1 MSYCYRDSTG
11 CVSRYYFY
19 GQYQKN
25 FPFLKYYNYRF
36 KPLPHFDRKHHENIF
51 KLKNASDKVFVL
63 LTDKAISL
71 ERFDCRH
78 AQLGPNDK
86 ISPKQNV
93 WINGDKILPFD
104 LIDIS
109 QAVASTLH
117 YDFTIETLNEAI
129 KQLDLLLVLL
139 LESFC
144 SANTDLTC
152 SAVKLKSYE
161 LIKTSG
167 S

>member
-1 MSYCYRDSTG
+1 MPVIKFLYCLLIK
-11 CVSRYYFY
+11 
-19 GQYQKN
+19 Q
-25 FPFLKYYNYRF
+25 FL
-36 KPLPHFDRKHHENIF
+36 L
-51 KLKNASDKVFVL
+51 
-63 LTDKAISL
+63 
-71 ERFDCRH
+71 
-78 AQLGPNDK
+78 NDL
-86 ISPKQNV
+86 IVDTHGWDQTTKQNV
-93 WINGDKILPFD
+93 WTNGDKILPFD

-109 QAVASTLH
+109 QAMTSTLH

-129 KQLDLLLVLL
+129 KQLDLLLVLIL
-139 LESFC
+139 KRFC